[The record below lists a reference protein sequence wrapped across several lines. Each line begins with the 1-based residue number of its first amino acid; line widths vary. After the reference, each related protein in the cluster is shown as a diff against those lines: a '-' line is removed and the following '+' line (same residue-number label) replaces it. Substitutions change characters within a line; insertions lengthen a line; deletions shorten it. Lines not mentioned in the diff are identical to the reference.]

1 MRSDTLQ
8 ALQGEH
14 LLDAW
19 DEARGQTDLERALTM
34 LAWTLPGVQR
44 EELAALPLAARN
56 LLLLRMRQLSFGPQL
71 EGTGTCPHCA
81 GVLEFTL
88 PLTAVIANLEQRSGI
103 DCVEWDED
111 GKRLRLRSANTAD
124 LLSSLQEPS
133 AEAAEELVLTR
144 CTSVDNAPAERQEL
158 AGLQGVRARFEQL
171 NAAAELRCALTCP
184 QCSRSSTLDLDITR
198 FLWLEVCHAARQ
210 LLRDVHALASGY
222 GWSEREI
229 ASMSPRRRAA
239 YLEVLGV

>member
-34 LAWTLPGVQR
+34 LACTLPGVRR

-56 LLLLRMRQLSFGPQL
+56 LLLLRLRQLSFGPQL

-81 GVLEFTL
+81 GALEFTL
-88 PLTAVIANLEQRSGI
+88 PLTAVIANLEERSGT
-103 DCVEWDED
+103 DYVEWDED
-111 GKRLRLRSANTAD
+111 GRRLRLRSANTAD

-133 AEAAEELVLTR
+133 PEAAEELVLTR
-144 CTSVDNAPAERQEL
+144 CMSVDNAPGERQVL
-158 AGLQGVRARFEQL
+158 ARLSDARARFEQL
-171 NAAAELRCALTCP
+171 NAPAELHCALTCP
-184 QCSRSSTLDLDITR
+184 QCSSSSTLDLDITR

-210 LLRDVHALASGY
+210 LLHDVHALASRY

-229 ASMSPRRRAA
+229 VSMSPRRRAA
-239 YLEVLGV
+239 YLELLGV